1 MNDTMKVLGIIPAR
15 YGSTRFPG
23 KPLALLAGKP
33 MVQWVY
39 ERAAQAE
46 LLNEV
51 IVATDDQRIFDA
63 VKKFGDR
70 VVMTRSDHPSGS
82 DRIAEVA
89 TKSDAEIIVNIQGDE
104 PLIEPA
110 AIDLGVKILLDHPA
124 AQVGTL
130 VRPIR
135 DAADLR
141 NPNVVKVALGQD
153 HTALYFSRSPIPFCR
168 GLRRDLGE
176 LGRAAQSSRAQTEAE
191 WLLQHTYY
199 KHIGLYI
206 FRREMLLQFVKWP
219 MGILERVESLEQ
231 LRLLEHG
238 VKIHVAVTAYEARG
252 VDTKE
257 DLEMLNREL
266 SQIDHVST
274 KIEF

>member
-1 MNDTMKVLGIIPAR
+1 MKALGIIPAR
-15 YGSTRFPG
+15 YASTRFPG

-39 ERAAQAE
+39 ERASKAE
-46 LLNEV
+46 LLSEV
-51 IVATDDQRIFDA
+51 LVATDDQRIFDA
-63 VKKFGDR
+63 VKKFGGR
-70 VVMTRSDHPSGS
+70 VVMTRHDHPSGS

-89 TKSDAEIIVNIQGDE
+89 ATSDAEIIVNIQGDE

-130 VRPIR
+130 VRPLR

-141 NPNVVKVALGQD
+141 NPNIVKVVLAQD
-153 HTALYFSRSPIPFCR
+153 NTALYFSRSAIPFCR
-168 GLRRDLGE
+168 GV
-176 LGRAAQSSRAQTEAE
+176 QTDAE
-191 WLLQHTYY
+191 WLQQHTYF

-206 FRREMLLQFVKWP
+206 FRRDMLLQFVKWP
-219 MGILERVESLEQ
+219 PGILERVESLEQ

-238 VKIHVAVTAYEARG
+238 VKIHVAVTEYEARG
-252 VDTKE
+252 VDTDD
-257 DLEMLNREL
+257 DLDILVGEL
-266 SQIDHVST
+266 L
-274 KIEF
+274 

>member
-1 MNDTMKVLGIIPAR
+1 MKALGLIPAR

-23 KPLALLAGKP
+23 KPLAPLAGKP

-51 IVATDDQRIFDA
+51 LVATDDQRIFEA
-63 VKKFGDR
+63 VKKFGGR

-89 TKSDAEIIVNIQGDE
+89 ATSDAGIIANIQGDE

-135 DAADLR
+135 DVADLR
-141 NPNVVKVALGQD
+141 NPNIVKVALAQD

-168 GLRRDLGE
+168 GAGVD
-176 LGRAAQSSRAQTEAE
+176 TE
-191 WLLQHTYY
+191 WLQQHTYF

-219 MGILERVESLEQ
+219 LGVLERVESLEQ

-238 VKIHVAVTAYEARG
+238 VKIHVAVTEYEARG
-252 VDTKE
+252 VDTVE
-257 DLEMLNREL
+257 DLEMLMNDLEL
-266 SQIDHVST
+266 R
-274 KIEF
+274 

>member
-1 MNDTMKVLGIIPAR
+1 MKVLGIIPAR

-39 ERAAQAE
+39 ERATQAE
-46 LLNEV
+46 LLSEV
-51 IVATDDQRIFDA
+51 IVATDDERIFKA
-63 VKKFGDR
+63 VKKFGGR
-70 VVMTRSDHPSGS
+70 VVMTRPDHPSGS

-89 TKSDAEIIVNIQGDE
+89 AKSDAEIIVNIQGDE
-104 PLIEPA
+104 PLIEPT

-135 DAADLR
+135 NTADLR
-141 NPNVVKVALGQD
+141 NPNIVKVALAQD
-153 HTALYFSRSPIPFCR
+153 NTALYFSRSPIPFCR
-168 GLRRDLGE
+168 G
-176 LGRAAQSSRAQTEAE
+176 AQTEAE
-191 WLLQHTYY
+191 WLQQHAYF

-206 FRREMLLQFVKWP
+206 FQRSMLLQFVKWP
-219 MGILERVESLEQ
+219 PGGLERVESLEQ

-238 VKIHVAVTAYEARG
+238 VKIHVAVTEYEARS
-252 VDTKE
+252 VDTVD
-257 DLEMLNREL
+257 DLKVL
-266 SQIDHVST
+266 SRHL
-274 KIEF
+274 

>member
-1 MNDTMKVLGIIPAR
+1 MKVLGIIPAR

-39 ERAAQAE
+39 ERACQAE

-51 IVATDDQRIFDA
+51 IIATDDQRIFDA
-63 VKKFGDR
+63 VKKFGGR
-70 VVMTRSDHPSGS
+70 VVMTRHDHPSGS

-89 TKSDAEIIVNIQGDE
+89 ATSDAEIIVNIQGDE

-130 VRPIR
+130 VCPLR

-141 NPNVVKVALGQD
+141 NPNIVKVVLAQD
-153 HTALYFSRSPIPFCR
+153 NTALYFSRSPVPFCR
-168 GLRRDLGE
+168 GARSDD
-176 LGRAAQSSRAQTEAE
+176 E
-191 WLLQHTYY
+191 WLQQHTYF
-199 KHIGLYI
+199 KHIGLYV
-206 FRREMLLQFVKWP
+206 FRRNMLLQFVQWP
-219 MGILERVESLEQ
+219 PGVLERVESLEQ

-238 VKIHVAVTAYEARG
+238 VKIHVAVTEYEARG
-252 VDTKE
+252 VDTDD
-257 DLEMLNREL
+257 DLEALQKEL
-266 SQIDHVST
+266 VVSM
-274 KIEF
+274 

>member
-1 MNDTMKVLGIIPAR
+1 MKALGIIPAR

-46 LLNEV
+46 LLSEV

-63 VKKFGDR
+63 VKKIGGR
-70 VVMTRSDHPSGS
+70 VAMTRADHPSGS

-89 TKSDAEIIVNIQGDE
+89 AKSDAEIIVNIQGDE

-110 AIDLGVKILLDHPA
+110 AIDLGVKILLDNSA

-141 NPNVVKVALGQD
+141 NPNIVKVALVQD

-168 GLRRDLGE
+168 G
-176 LGRAAQSSRAQTEAE
+176 AQTDAE
-191 WLLQHTYY
+191 WLQQHTYF

-206 FRREMLLQFVKWP
+206 FRRDMLLQFIKWP
-219 MGILERVESLEQ
+219 PGVLERVESLEQ
-231 LRLLEHG
+231 LRLLDRG
-238 VKIHVAVTAYEARG
+238 VKIHVAVTEYEARG
-252 VDTKE
+252 VDTEE
-257 DLEMLNREL
+257 DLEALKH
-266 SQIDHVST
+266 I
-274 KIEF
+274 

>member
-1 MNDTMKVLGIIPAR
+1 MKVLGLIPAR

-39 ERAAQAE
+39 ERVSQAE

-63 VKKFGDR
+63 VKKFGGR
-70 VVMTRSDHPSGS
+70 AVMTRADHPSGS

-89 TKSDAEIIVNIQGDE
+89 AKSDAEIIVNIQGDE

-130 VRPIR
+130 VRPLR

-141 NPNVVKVALGQD
+141 NPNIVKVALAQD
-153 HTALYFSRSPIPFCR
+153 HTALYFSRSAIPFCR
-168 GLRRDLGE
+168 GLRR
-176 LGRAAQSSRAQTEAE
+176 AQSSRAQTDAE
-191 WLLQHTYY
+191 WLQQHTYF

-206 FRREMLLQFVKWP
+206 FRRDMLLQFVQWP
-219 MGILERVESLEQ
+219 LGVLERVESLEQ

-238 VKIHVAVTAYEARG
+238 VKIHAAVTEYEARS
-252 VDTKE
+252 VDIEE
-257 DLEMLNREL
+257 DLERMSKEL
-266 SQIDHVST
+266 
-274 KIEF
+274 K

>member
-1 MNDTMKVLGIIPAR
+1 MKALGIIPAR

-23 KPLALLAGKP
+23 KPLAQLAGKP

-39 ERAAQAE
+39 ERAAQAQ

-51 IVATDDQRIFDA
+51 LVATDDQRIFEA
-63 VKKFGDR
+63 IKKFGGR

-89 TKSDAEIIVNIQGDE
+89 AKSDAEIIVNIQGDE

-110 AIDLGVKILLDHPA
+110 AIDLGVKILLNHPA

-135 DAADLR
+135 DVADLR
-141 NPNVVKVALGQD
+141 NPNIVKVALAQD
-153 HTALYFSRSPIPFCR
+153 HTALYFSRSAIPFCR
-168 GLRRDLGE
+168 G
-176 LGRAAQSSRAQTEAE
+176 AQTEAE
-191 WLLQHTYY
+191 WLQQHTYF

-206 FRREMLLQFVKWP
+206 FRRDLLLQFVKWP
-219 MGILERVESLEQ
+219 MGVLERVESLEQ

-238 VKIHVAVTAYEARG
+238 VKIHVALTEYEAQS
-252 VDTKE
+252 VDTEDDWDVLRKE
-257 DLEMLNREL
+257 LE
-266 SQIDHVST
+266 
-274 KIEF
+274 

>member
-1 MNDTMKVLGIIPAR
+1 MMKVLGIIPAR

-23 KPLALLAGKP
+23 KPLALLAGRP

-39 ERAAQAE
+39 ERASQTE
-46 LLNEV
+46 LLKEV
-51 IVATDDQRIFDA
+51 LVATDDQRIFDA
-63 VKKFGDR
+63 VKKFGGR
-70 VVMTRSDHPSGS
+70 VVMTRADHPSGS

-89 TKSDAEIIVNIQGDE
+89 ATSDAEIIVNIQGDE

-110 AIDLGVKILLDHPA
+110 AIDRGVKILLDHPA

-141 NPNVVKVALGQD
+141 NPNVVKVALAQD
-153 HTALYFSRSPIPFCR
+153 RTALYFSRSAIPFCR
-168 GLRRDLGE
+168 GLRR
-176 LGRAAQSSRAQTEAE
+176 AQSSRAQTDAE
-191 WLLQHTYY
+191 WLLQHTYF

-206 FRREMLLQFVKWP
+206 FRRDLLLQFVKWP
-219 MGILERVESLEQ
+219 LGVLERVESLEQ

-238 VKIHVAVTAYEARG
+238 VRIHVAVTEYEARS
-252 VDTKE
+252 VDTEE
-257 DLEMLNREL
+257 DWEEL
-266 SQIDHVST
+266 CKMKLDLI
-274 KIEF
+274 

>member
-1 MNDTMKVLGIIPAR
+1 MKALGIIPAR

-39 ERAAQAE
+39 ERASQAE
-46 LLNEV
+46 LLSEV

-63 VKKFGDR
+63 VKNFGGR

-89 TKSDAEIIVNIQGDE
+89 AESDAEIIVNIQGDE

-130 VRPIR
+130 VCPIR
-135 DAADLR
+135 NAADLR
-141 NPNVVKVALGQD
+141 NPNIVKVALAQD
-153 HTALYFSRSPIPFCR
+153 HTALYFSRSPIPFS
-168 GLRRDLGE
+168 RDA
-176 LGRAAQSSRAQTEAE
+176 RVDTE
-191 WLLQHTYY
+191 WLQQHTYF

-206 FRREMLLQFVKWP
+206 FRRDLLLQFVKWP
-219 MGILERVESLEQ
+219 MGVLERVESLEQ

-238 VKIHVAVTAYEARG
+238 VKIHVAVTAYEARS
-252 VDTKE
+252 VDTPEELEALNKE
-257 DLEMLNREL
+257 PSYL
-266 SQIDHVST
+266 SLQQ
-274 KIEF
+274 EAR

>member
-1 MNDTMKVLGIIPAR
+1 MKVLGIIPAR

-23 KPLALLAGKP
+23 KPLALLAGRP

-51 IVATDDQRIFDA
+51 IIATDDQRIFEA
-63 VKKFGDR
+63 VNKFGGR
-70 VVMTRSDHPSGS
+70 VVMTRADHPSGS

-89 TKSDAEIIVNIQGDE
+89 AKSNAEIIVNIQGDE
-104 PLIEPA
+104 PLLEPA

-124 AQVGTL
+124 GQVGTL

-141 NPNVVKVALGQD
+141 NPNIVKVALAQD
-153 HTALYFSRSPIPFCR
+153 NTALYFSRSAIPFCR
-168 GLRRDLGE
+168 GAKTD
-176 LGRAAQSSRAQTEAE
+176 AE
-191 WLLQHTYY
+191 WLQQPTYF

-206 FRREMLLQFVKWP
+206 FRRETLLQFVKWP
-219 MGILERVESLEQ
+219 PGVLEKIESLEQ
-231 LRLLEHG
+231 LRLLENG
-238 VKIHVAVTAYEARG
+238 VKVHVAVTEYEARS
-252 VDTKE
+252 VDTPE
-257 DLEMLNREL
+257 DLEALTMEL
-266 SQIDHVST
+266 
-274 KIEF
+274 K

>member
-1 MNDTMKVLGIIPAR
+1 MKVLGLIPAR

-39 ERAAQAE
+39 ERVSQAE

-63 VKKFGDR
+63 VKKFGGR
-70 VVMTRSDHPSGS
+70 AVMTRADHPSGS

-89 TKSDAEIIVNIQGDE
+89 AKSDAEIIVNIQGDE

-141 NPNVVKVALGQD
+141 NPNIVKVALAQD
-153 HTALYFSRSPIPFCR
+153 HTALYFSRSAIPFCR
-168 GLRRDLGE
+168 GLRR
-176 LGRAAQSSRAQTEAE
+176 AQSSRAQTDAE
-191 WLLQHTYY
+191 WLQQHTYF

-206 FRREMLLQFVKWP
+206 FRRDMLLQFVQWP
-219 MGILERVESLEQ
+219 LGVLERVESLEQ

-238 VKIHVAVTAYEARG
+238 VKIHAAVTEYEARS
-252 VDTKE
+252 VDIEE
-257 DLEMLNREL
+257 DLERMSKEL
-266 SQIDHVST
+266 
-274 KIEF
+274 K

>member
-1 MNDTMKVLGIIPAR
+1 MKALGLIPAR

-39 ERAAQAE
+39 ERAAQAK
-46 LLNEV
+46 LLSEV
-51 IVATDDQRIFDA
+51 LVATDDQRIFDA
-63 VKKFGDR
+63 VEKFGGR

-89 TKSDAEIIVNIQGDE
+89 ATSDAEIIVNIQGDE

-130 VRPIR
+130 VCPIR

-141 NPNVVKVALGQD
+141 NPNIVKVALAQD
-153 HTALYFSRSPIPFCR
+153 NTALYFSRSPIPFCR
-168 GLRRDLGE
+168 GV
-176 LGRAAQSSRAQTEAE
+176 QTDVE
-191 WLLQHTYY
+191 WVQQYTYF

-206 FRREMLLQFVKWP
+206 FRRDMLLQFVKWP
-219 MGILERVESLEQ
+219 PGILERVESLEQ

-238 VKIHVAVTAYEARG
+238 VKIHVAVTEYEVRG
-252 VDTKE
+252 VDTEE
-257 DLEMLNREL
+257 DLVTLNKTFRSKTLWLVER
-266 SQIDHVST
+266 
-274 KIEF
+274 

>member
-1 MNDTMKVLGIIPAR
+1 
-15 YGSTRFPG
+15 
-23 KPLALLAGKP
+23 

-39 ERAAQAE
+39 ERACKAE

-51 IVATDDQRIFDA
+51 IVATDDTHIFDA
-63 VKKFGDR
+63 VKKFGGR
-70 VVMTRSDHPSGS
+70 VVMTRADHPSGS

-89 TKSDAEIIVNIQGDE
+89 VTSDAEIIVNIQGDE

-141 NPNVVKVALGQD
+141 NPNIVKVALAQD

-168 GLRRDLGE
+168 G
-176 LGRAAQSSRAQTEAE
+176 AQTDAE
-191 WLLQHTYY
+191 WLQQHTYF

-206 FRREMLLQFVKWP
+206 FRRDMLLQFVKWP
-219 MGILERVESLEQ
+219 LGVLERVESLEQ

-238 VKIHVAVTAYEARG
+238 VKIHVAVTEYEARS
-252 VDTKE
+252 VDTEEELEALNKE
-257 DLEMLNREL
+257 SSYL
-266 SQIDHVST
+266 SLQQ
-274 KIEF
+274 EAR

>member
-1 MNDTMKVLGIIPAR
+1 MKVLGIIPAR
-15 YGSTRFPG
+15 YASTRFPG

-39 ERAAQAE
+39 ERACQAE

-51 IVATDDQRIFDA
+51 IIATDDQRIFDA
-63 VKKFGDR
+63 VKKFGGR
-70 VVMTRSDHPSGS
+70 VVMTRHDHPSGS

-89 TKSDAEIIVNIQGDE
+89 TTSDAEIIVNIQGDE

-130 VRPIR
+130 VRPLR

-141 NPNVVKVALGQD
+141 NPNIVKVALAQD
-153 HTALYFSRSPIPFCR
+153 YTALYFSRSAIPFCR
-168 GLRRDLGE
+168 GARLDE
-176 LGRAAQSSRAQTEAE
+176 E
-191 WLLQHTYY
+191 WLQQHTYF

-206 FRREMLLQFVKWP
+206 FRRDMLLQFVKWP
-219 MGILERVESLEQ
+219 MGVLERVESLEQ

-238 VKIHVAVTAYEARG
+238 VKIRVAVTEYEARG
-252 VDTKE
+252 VDTEE
-257 DLEMLNREL
+257 DLEAVNGDL
-266 SQIDHVST
+266 
-274 KIEF
+274 K

>member
-1 MNDTMKVLGIIPAR
+1 MRVLGIIPAR

-23 KPLALLAGKP
+23 KPLALLAGRP

-39 ERAAQAE
+39 ERASQAE
-46 LLNEV
+46 LLSEV
-51 IVATDDQRIFDA
+51 LVATDDTRIFDA
-63 VKKFGDR
+63 VKKFGGR
-70 VVMTRSDHPSGS
+70 VVMTRPDHPSGS

-89 TKSDAEIIVNIQGDE
+89 AKSDAEIIVNIQGDE

-110 AIDLGVKILLDHPA
+110 AIDRGVKILLDNPA
-124 AQVGTL
+124 ALVGTL

-141 NPNVVKVALGQD
+141 NPNVVKVALAQD
-153 HTALYFSRSPIPFCR
+153 HTALYFSRSAIPFCR
-168 GLRRDLGE
+168 G
-176 LGRAAQSSRAQTEAE
+176 AQTDAE
-191 WLLQHTYY
+191 WLQQRTYF

-219 MGILERVESLEQ
+219 LGVLERTESLEQ

-238 VKIHVAVTAYEARG
+238 VKIHVAVTEYEARG
-252 VDTKE
+252 VDTVQ
-257 DLEMLNREL
+257 DLEALSREL
-266 SQIDHVST
+266 
-274 KIEF
+274 

>member
-1 MNDTMKVLGIIPAR
+1 MKALGIIPAR

-23 KPLALLAGKP
+23 KPLALLAEKP

-46 LLNEV
+46 LLSEV
-51 IVATDDQRIFDA
+51 IVATDDKRIFDA
-63 VKKFGDR
+63 VKKFGGR
-70 VVMTRSDHPSGS
+70 AIMTRPDHPSGS

-89 TKSDAEIIVNIQGDE
+89 AKSDTEIIVNIQGDE

-141 NPNVVKVALGQD
+141 NPNIVKVALAQD
-153 HTALYFSRSPIPFCR
+153 HTALYFSRSLIPFCR
-168 GLRRDLGE
+168 G
-176 LGRAAQSSRAQTEAE
+176 AQTDAE
-191 WLLQHTYY
+191 WLQQHTYF

-206 FRREMLLQFVKWP
+206 FRRDMLLQFVKWP
-219 MGILERVESLEQ
+219 LGVLERVESLEQ

-238 VKIHVAVTAYEARG
+238 VKIHVAVTAYEARS
-252 VDTKE
+252 VDTPE
-257 DLEMLNREL
+257 DLAALRMEKFKL
-266 SQIDHVST
+266 
-274 KIEF
+274 

>member
-1 MNDTMKVLGIIPAR
+1 MKILGIIPAR

-51 IVATDDQRIFDA
+51 LVATDDQRIFDA
-63 VKKFGDR
+63 VKKFGGR

-89 TKSDAEIIVNIQGDE
+89 ATSDAEIIVNIQGDE

-110 AIDLGVKILLDHPA
+110 AIDLGVKILLDHPT

-130 VRPIR
+130 VSTIR

-141 NPNVVKVALGQD
+141 NPNIVKVALAQD
-153 HTALYFSRSPIPFCR
+153 HTALYFSRSAIPFCR
-168 GLRRDLGE
+168 GARVD
-176 LGRAAQSSRAQTEAE
+176 AE
-191 WLLQHTYY
+191 WLQRHTYF

-206 FRREMLLQFVKWP
+206 FRRDMLLRFVQWP
-219 MGILERVESLEQ
+219 PGVLERAESLEQ

-238 VKIHVAVTAYEARG
+238 VKIHVAVTEYEARG
-252 VDTKE
+252 VDTEE
-257 DLEMLNREL
+257 DLTALNKE
-266 SQIDHVST
+266 I
-274 KIEF
+274 I

>member
-1 MNDTMKVLGIIPAR
+1 MKVLGIIPAR

-39 ERAAQAE
+39 ERASQAE

-51 IVATDDQRIFDA
+51 IVATDDQRIFNA
-63 VKKFGDR
+63 AQKFGGR
-70 VVMTRSDHPSGS
+70 VVMTRNDHPSGS

-89 TKSDAEIIVNIQGDE
+89 ATSDAEIIVNIQGDE

-130 VRPIR
+130 VRPLR
-135 DAADLR
+135 DTADLR
-141 NPNVVKVALGQD
+141 NPNIVKVALAQD
-153 HTALYFSRSPIPFCR
+153 HTALYFSRSAIPFCC
-168 GLRRDLGE
+168 G
-176 LGRAAQSSRAQTEAE
+176 AQTDAE
-191 WLLQHTYY
+191 WLQQHMYF

-206 FRREMLLQFVKWP
+206 FRRDMLLQFVKWP
-219 MGILERVESLEQ
+219 VGVLERVESLEQ

-238 VKIHVAVTAYEARG
+238 VKIHVAVTEYEARG
-252 VDTKE
+252 VDTPE
-257 DLEMLNREL
+257 DLEILC
-266 SQIDHVST
+266 
-274 KIEF
+274 KEFE

>member
-1 MNDTMKVLGIIPAR
+1 MKVLGIIPAR
-15 YGSTRFPG
+15 YASTRFPG

-39 ERAAQAE
+39 ERASQSE
-46 LLNEV
+46 LLSEV
-51 IVATDDQRIFDA
+51 VVATDDQRIFDA
-63 VKKFGDR
+63 VKKFGGR

-89 TKSDAEIIVNIQGDE
+89 AKSDAEIIANIQGDE

-110 AIDLGVKILLDHPA
+110 AIDLGVKILLDNPT

-135 DAADLR
+135 DAVDLR
-141 NPNVVKVALGQD
+141 NPNVVKVALAQD
-153 HTALYFSRSPIPFCR
+153 GTALYFSRSAIPFCR

-176 LGRAAQSSRAQTEAE
+176 LGRAAQSSRAQTDAE
-191 WLLQHTYY
+191 WLQQHTYF

-206 FRREMLLQFVKWP
+206 FRRDMLLQFVKWP
-219 MGILERVESLEQ
+219 LGVLERVESLEQ
-231 LRLLEHG
+231 LCLLEHG
-238 VKIHVAVTAYEARG
+238 VKIHVAVTEYEARG
-252 VDTKE
+252 VDTEEDWDALMKE
-257 DLEMLNREL
+257 VL
-266 SQIDHVST
+266 
-274 KIEF
+274 

>member
-1 MNDTMKVLGIIPAR
+1 
-15 YGSTRFPG
+15 
-23 KPLALLAGKP
+23 

-39 ERAAQAE
+39 ERATQAE
-46 LLNEV
+46 LLSEV

-63 VKKFGDR
+63 VKKFDGR
-70 VVMTRSDHPSGS
+70 AVMTRADHPSGS

-89 TKSDAEIIVNIQGDE
+89 AKSDADIIVNIQGDE

-110 AIDLGVKILLDHPA
+110 AIDLGVKILFDHPA

-141 NPNVVKVALGQD
+141 NPNIVKVALAQD
-153 HTALYFSRSPIPFCR
+153 HTALYFSRSAIPFCR
-168 GLRRDLGE
+168 G
-176 LGRAAQSSRAQTEAE
+176 AQTEAE
-191 WLLQHTYY
+191 WLQQHTYF

-206 FRREMLLQFVKWP
+206 FRRDMLLQFVKWP
-219 MGILERVESLEQ
+219 PGVLERVESLEQ

-238 VKIHVAVTAYEARG
+238 VKIHVAVTEYEARS
-252 VDTKE
+252 VDTPE
-257 DLEMLNREL
+257 DLEKLKMN
-266 SQIDHVST
+266 
-274 KIEF
+274 

>member
-1 MNDTMKVLGIIPAR
+1 MKALGIIPAR

-46 LLNEV
+46 LLNDV
-51 IVATDDQRIFDA
+51 IVATDDARIFA
-63 VKKFGDR
+63 TVKKFGGR
-70 VVMTRSDHPSGS
+70 VVMTRADHPSGS

-89 TKSDAEIIVNIQGDE
+89 AKSDAEIIVNIQGDE

-130 VRPIR
+130 VCPIR
-135 DAADLR
+135 DTADLR
-141 NPNVVKVALGQD
+141 NPNVVKVTLAQD
-153 HTALYFSRSPIPFCR
+153 HTALYFSRSAIPFCR
-168 GLRRDLGE
+168 G
-176 LGRAAQSSRAQTEAE
+176 AQTDAE
-191 WLLQHTYY
+191 WLQQHTYF

-206 FRREMLLQFVKWP
+206 FRRDMLLQFVKWP
-219 MGILERVESLEQ
+219 LGVLERVESLEQ

-238 VKIHVAVTAYEARG
+238 VKIYVAVTESEARG
-252 VDTKE
+252 VDTPE
-257 DLEMLNREL
+257 DWEALGQEL
-266 SQIDHVST
+266 S
-274 KIEF
+274 

>member
-1 MNDTMKVLGIIPAR
+1 MKALGIIPAR

-23 KPLALLAGKP
+23 KPLALLASKP

-39 ERAAQAE
+39 ERAAQAK

-51 IVATDDQRIFDA
+51 IVATDDTRIFDA
-63 VKKFGDR
+63 VKKFGGR

-89 TKSDAEIIVNIQGDE
+89 VTSDADIIVNIQGDE

-110 AIDLGVKILLDHPA
+110 AIDLGVKILLERPA

-130 VRPIR
+130 VCLIR

-141 NPNVVKVALGQD
+141 NPNIVKVALAQD
-153 HTALYFSRSPIPFCR
+153 HTALYFSRSAIPFCR
-168 GLRRDLGE
+168 GLRR
-176 LGRAAQSSRAQTEAE
+176 AQSSRAQTEAE
-191 WLLQHTYY
+191 WLQQHTYF

-206 FRREMLLQFVKWP
+206 FRRDMLLQFVKWP
-219 MGILERVESLEQ
+219 LGVLERVESLEQ

-238 VKIHVAVTAYEARG
+238 VKIHVAVTEYEARS
-252 VDTKE
+252 VDTRE
-257 DLEMLNREL
+257 DLDGLTKDLGMFELNF
-266 SQIDHVST
+266 SNI
-274 KIEF
+274 

>member
-1 MNDTMKVLGIIPAR
+1 MSASWTSPICIFVYMKVIGIIPAR

-23 KPLALLAGKP
+23 KPLAVLAGKP

-51 IVATDDQRIFDA
+51 IVATDDQRIFDTI
-63 VKKFGDR
+63 KKFGGR

-89 TKSDAEIIVNIQGDE
+89 ATSDAEIIVNIQGDE

-110 AIDLGVKILLDHPA
+110 AIDLGVKILLDNPA

-130 VRPIR
+130 VRPLR

-141 NPNVVKVALGQD
+141 NPNIVKVALAQD

-168 GLRRDLGE
+168 G
-176 LGRAAQSSRAQTEAE
+176 AQTEAE
-191 WLLQHTYY
+191 WLLQHTYF

-206 FRREMLLQFVKWP
+206 FRRDMLLQFVQWP
-219 MGILERVESLEQ
+219 PGVLERIESLEQ

-238 VKIHVAVTAYEARG
+238 VKIHVAVTEYEARG
-252 VDTKE
+252 VDTEE
-257 DLEMLNREL
+257 DLEMLRRNWE
-266 SQIDHVST
+266 
-274 KIEF
+274 

>member
-1 MNDTMKVLGIIPAR
+1 MKVLGIIPAR

-46 LLNEV
+46 LLSEV

-63 VKKFGDR
+63 VKKFGGR
-70 VVMTRSDHPSGS
+70 VVMTRNDHPSGS

-89 TKSDAEIIVNIQGDE
+89 ATSDAEIIVNIQGDE
-104 PLIEPA
+104 PLMEPA
-110 AIDLGVKILLDHPA
+110 AIDLGVKTLLDHPA

-141 NPNVVKVALGQD
+141 NPNIVKVALAQD
-153 HTALYFSRSPIPFCR
+153 NTALYFSRSAIPFCR
-168 GLRRDLGE
+168 GTQID
-176 LGRAAQSSRAQTEAE
+176 AE
-191 WLLQHTYY
+191 WLQQHTYF

-206 FRREMLLQFVKWP
+206 FRRDMLLQFVKWP
-219 MGILERVESLEQ
+219 PGLLERVESLEQ

-238 VKIHVAVTAYEARG
+238 VKIHVAVTEYEARG
-252 VDTKE
+252 VDTEE
-257 DLEMLNREL
+257 DWVALNQAM
-266 SQIDHVST
+266 S
-274 KIEF
+274 

>member
-1 MNDTMKVLGIIPAR
+1 MKALGIIPAR

-23 KPLALLAGKP
+23 KPLALLAGRP

-51 IVATDDQRIFDA
+51 IVATDDQRIFEA
-63 VKKFGDR
+63 VKKFGGR
-70 VVMTRSDHPSGS
+70 IVMTRADHPSGS

-89 TKSDAEIIVNIQGDE
+89 AKSDVEIIVNIQGDE

-110 AIDLGVKILLDHPA
+110 AIDLGVKILLDDPA

-141 NPNVVKVALGQD
+141 NPNIVKVALTQD
-153 HTALYFSRSPIPFCR
+153 HTALYFSRSAIPFCR
-168 GLRRDLGE
+168 G
-176 LGRAAQSSRAQTEAE
+176 AQTEAE
-191 WLLQHTYY
+191 WLQQHTYF

-206 FRREMLLQFVKWP
+206 FRRDMLLQFVKWP
-219 MGILERVESLEQ
+219 PGVLERVESLEQ

-238 VKIHVAVTAYEARG
+238 VKIHVAVTEYEVRS
-252 VDTKE
+252 VDTPE
-257 DLEMLNREL
+257 DLKALVRE
-266 SQIDHVST
+266 
-274 KIEF
+274 ER

>member
-1 MNDTMKVLGIIPAR
+1 MKALGIIPAR

-39 ERAAQAE
+39 ERAAQSE
-46 LLNEV
+46 LLSEV
-51 IVATDDQRIFDA
+51 IVATDDHRIFDA
-63 VKKFGDR
+63 VKECGGR
-70 VVMTRSDHPSGS
+70 VVMTRPDHPSGS

-89 TKSDAEIIVNIQGDE
+89 AKSDAEIIVNIQGDE

-110 AIDLGVKILLDHPA
+110 AIDRGVKILLDNPA

-141 NPNVVKVALGQD
+141 NPNIVKVALAQD
-153 HTALYFSRSPIPFCR
+153 RTALYFSRSPIPFCR
-168 GLRRDLGE
+168 G
-176 LGRAAQSSRAQTEAE
+176 AQTDAE
-191 WLLQHTYY
+191 WLQQHTYF

-219 MGILERVESLEQ
+219 PGVLEKVEILEQ

-238 VKIHVAVTAYEARG
+238 VKIHVAVTEYEARG
-252 VDTKE
+252 VDTEE
-257 DLEMLNREL
+257 DLEVLGDEL
-266 SQIDHVST
+266 KFKD
-274 KIEF
+274 K

>member
-1 MNDTMKVLGIIPAR
+1 MKALGIIPAR

-23 KPLALLAGKP
+23 KPLAPLAGKP

-46 LLNEV
+46 LLSEV
-51 IVATDDQRIFDA
+51 IVATDDERIFDA
-63 VKKFGDR
+63 VKKFGGH
-70 VVMTRSDHPSGS
+70 VVMTRPDHPSGS

-89 TKSDAEIIVNIQGDE
+89 AKSDAEIIVNIQGDE

-110 AIDLGVKILLDHPA
+110 AIDLGVKILLDNPA

-141 NPNVVKVALGQD
+141 NSNIVKVALAQD
-153 HTALYFSRSPIPFCR
+153 HTALYFSRSAIPFCR
-168 GLRRDLGE
+168 GV
-176 LGRAAQSSRAQTEAE
+176 QTDAE
-191 WLLQHTYY
+191 WLQQHTYF

-206 FRREMLLQFVKWP
+206 FRRDMLLQFVKWP
-219 MGILERVESLEQ
+219 LGVLERVESLEQ

-238 VKIHVAVTAYEARG
+238 VKIHVAVTEYEARS
-252 VDTKE
+252 VDTVE
-257 DLEMLNREL
+257 DLEELNKELVSREKG
-266 SQIDHVST
+266 H
-274 KIEF
+274 

>member
-1 MNDTMKVLGIIPAR
+1 MKALGIIPAR

-23 KPLALLAGKP
+23 KPLALLAGRP

-46 LLNEV
+46 LLNEL
-51 IVATDDQRIFDA
+51 IVATDDNRIFDA
-63 VKKFGDR
+63 VKKFGGR
-70 VVMTRSDHPSGS
+70 VVMTRPDHPSGS

-89 TKSDAEIIVNIQGDE
+89 AKSDAEIIVNIQGDE

-110 AIDLGVKILLDHPA
+110 AIDLGVKILLDSPA

-135 DAADLR
+135 DVADLR
-141 NPNVVKVALGQD
+141 NPNIVKVALAQD
-153 HTALYFSRSPIPFCR
+153 HTALYFSRSAIPFCR
-168 GLRRDLGE
+168 GAKTD
-176 LGRAAQSSRAQTEAE
+176 AE
-191 WLLQHTYY
+191 WLQQHTYF
-199 KHIGLYI
+199 KHLGLYI

-219 MGILERVESLEQ
+219 MGVLERVESLEQ

-238 VKIHVAVTAYEARG
+238 VKIHVAVTEYEARS
-252 VDTKE
+252 VDTPE
-257 DLEMLNREL
+257 DLAALRMNGE
-266 SQIDHVST
+266 
-274 KIEF
+274 

>member
-1 MNDTMKVLGIIPAR
+1 MPKSNVTNLNKMKVLGIIPAR
-15 YGSTRFPG
+15 YSSTRFPG

-39 ERAAQAE
+39 ERAARAE
-46 LLNEV
+46 LLSEV
-51 IVATDDQRIFDA
+51 IIATDDERIFEA
-63 VKKFGDR
+63 VKKFGGR
-70 VVMTRSDHPSGS
+70 TVMTRANHPSGS

-89 TKSDAEIIVNIQGDE
+89 AKSDAEIIVNIQGDE

-110 AIDLGVKILLDHPA
+110 AIDLGVKILIDNPA

-141 NPNVVKVALGQD
+141 NPNVVKVALAQD
-153 HTALYFSRSPIPFCR
+153 NTALFFSRSAIPFCR
-168 GLRRDLGE
+168 G
-176 LGRAAQSSRAQTEAE
+176 AQTDAE
-191 WLLQHTYY
+191 WLKQHTYF

-206 FRREMLLQFVKWP
+206 FRRDMLLQFVKWSP
-219 MGILERVESLEQ
+219 GVLEKIESLEQ

-238 VKIHVAVTAYEARG
+238 VKIHVAVTEYEARS
-252 VDTKE
+252 VDTPE
-257 DLEMLNREL
+257 DLKKLKNGL
-266 SQIDHVST
+266 
-274 KIEF
+274 

>member
-1 MNDTMKVLGIIPAR
+1 MKIFGIIPAR

-39 ERAAQAE
+39 ERASQAE
-46 LLNEV
+46 LLSEV
-51 IVATDDQRIFDA
+51 IVATDDQHIFDA
-63 VKKFGDR
+63 VKKFGGR
-70 VVMTRSDHPSGS
+70 VVMTRVDHPSGS

-89 TKSDAEIIVNIQGDE
+89 ATSDAEIIVNIQGDE
-104 PLIEPA
+104 PLIKPA

-141 NPNVVKVALGQD
+141 NPNIVKVALAQD
-153 HTALYFSRSPIPFCR
+153 NTALYFSRSAIPFCR
-168 GLRRDLGE
+168 G
-176 LGRAAQSSRAQTEAE
+176 AQTDAE
-191 WLLQHTYY
+191 WLQQHTYF

-219 MGILERVESLEQ
+219 LGVLERVESLEQ

-238 VKIHVAVTAYEARG
+238 VKIHVVVTEYEARS
-252 VDTKE
+252 VDTEE
-257 DLEMLNREL
+257 DLEEL
-266 SQIDHVST
+266 CKMKLDLI
-274 KIEF
+274 

>member
-1 MNDTMKVLGIIPAR
+1 MNVLGIIPAR

-23 KPLALLAGKP
+23 KPLALLAGRP

-39 ERAAQAE
+39 ERATQAE
-46 LLNEV
+46 LLSEV

-63 VKKFGDR
+63 VKKFDGR
-70 VVMTRSDHPSGS
+70 AVMTRADHPSGS

-89 TKSDAEIIVNIQGDE
+89 AKSDADIIVNIQGDE

-110 AIDLGVKILLDHPA
+110 AIDLGVKILFDHPA

-141 NPNVVKVALGQD
+141 NPNIVKVALAQD
-153 HTALYFSRSPIPFCR
+153 HTALYFSRSAIPFCR
-168 GLRRDLGE
+168 G
-176 LGRAAQSSRAQTEAE
+176 AQTEAE
-191 WLLQHTYY
+191 WLQQHTYF

-206 FRREMLLQFVKWP
+206 FRRDMLLQFVKWP
-219 MGILERVESLEQ
+219 PGVLERVESLEQ

-238 VKIHVAVTAYEARG
+238 VKIHVAVTEYEARS
-252 VDTKE
+252 VDTPE
-257 DLEMLNREL
+257 DLEKLKMN
-266 SQIDHVST
+266 
-274 KIEF
+274 

>member
-1 MNDTMKVLGIIPAR
+1 MKILGLIPAR

-39 ERAAQAE
+39 ERASQAE
-46 LLNEV
+46 LLSEV

-63 VKKFGDR
+63 VQKFGGR
-70 VVMTRSDHPSGS
+70 VLMTRNDHPSGS

-89 TKSDAEIIVNIQGDE
+89 ATSDAEIIVNIQGDE

-110 AIDLGVKILLDHPA
+110 AIDLGVKILLDQPT

-130 VRPIR
+130 VGPIR

-141 NPNVVKVALGQD
+141 NPNIVKVALAQD
-153 HTALYFSRSPIPFCR
+153 NTALYFSRLAIPFCR
-168 GLRRDLGE
+168 GARVD
-176 LGRAAQSSRAQTEAE
+176 AE
-191 WLLQHTYY
+191 WLQQHTYF

-206 FRREMLLQFVKWP
+206 FRRDMLLQFVKWP
-219 MGILERVESLEQ
+219 PGVLERVENLEQ

-252 VDTKE
+252 VDTPE
-257 DLEMLNREL
+257 DLNVLKRDI
-266 SQIDHVST
+266 SASGVKF
-274 KIEF
+274 KI

>member
-1 MNDTMKVLGIIPAR
+1 MKVLGIIPAR

-46 LLNEV
+46 LLSEV
-51 IVATDDQRIFDA
+51 IVATDDQRIFET
-63 VKKFGDR
+63 VKKFGGR
-70 VVMTRSDHPSGS
+70 VVMTRPDHPSGS

-89 TKSDAEIIVNIQGDE
+89 AKSDAEIIVNIQGDE

-110 AIDLGVKILLDHPA
+110 AIDRGVKILLDHPA
-124 AQVGTL
+124 AEVGTL

-141 NPNVVKVALGQD
+141 NPNIVKVALAQD
-153 HTALYFSRSPIPFCR
+153 RTALYFSRSAIPFCR
-168 GLRRDLGE
+168 G
-176 LGRAAQSSRAQTEAE
+176 AQTEAE
-191 WLLQHTYY
+191 WLLQHTYF

-206 FRREMLLQFVKWP
+206 FRRETLLQFVKWP
-219 MGILERVESLEQ
+219 PGVLERVESLEQ

-238 VKIHVAVTAYEARG
+238 VKIHVAVTEYEAQS
-252 VDTKE
+252 VDTEE
-257 DLEMLNREL
+257 DLEALGKNINL
-266 SQIDHVST
+266 KFTI
-274 KIEF
+274 